1 MFGSPYA
8 SAPIAAIKNHA
19 EVLGI
24 EVGPDQDVSLFAID
38 TKSQI
43 MALKSFGADV
53 IWHGNTTMSVSTTIR
68 DAYALGLRA
77 AHIINNWGFDENLP
91 RLAGDAMNAPDAVT
105 VMGAAP
111 NGFYGQDCDLMDK
124 VVEYTKKVHPG
135 VPQEKRIC
143 RTVQGWSNG
152 IILWEAMKRADKAG
166 DLTGPGIREKGFE
179 TMRDFHIGLCTG
191 DVSYSADDHRPAGG
205 CWVQEWKDGKFQK
218 VAFVDVKARWSK
230 QWADEWFD
238 GKKGGFRLETA
249 QTILSVNNIEVKYHE
264 VILVLKGVSLEVPS
278 GGIVALLGA
287 NGAGKSTT
295 LKSISGLLKV
305 EVGKVTDG
313 AIEFEGVMIHKKPA
327 VEIAKMGIIQ
337 VIEGRRV
344 FEHLT
349 VEENLKV
356 GAHLRK
362 TGSVKDGL
370 ELVYHYFPRLR
381 EKRSETAG
389 FISGGEQQMAVVGR
403 ALMTEPKLV
412 LLDEPSMGL
421 APMLIHEIFNILM
434 RLNKEEKISILLV
447 EQNVKL
453 ALNVAPYAYVM
464 ETGRI
469 VMDDTSEKLKEN
481 EDIKDFYLGLS
492 EKGKTKSF
500 AEVKHYKRRKR
511 WLT

>member
-1 MFGSPYA
+1 M
-8 SAPIAAIKNHA
+8 
-19 EVLGI
+19 
-24 EVGPDQDVSLFAID
+24 
-38 TKSQI
+38 
-43 MALKSFGADV
+43 
-53 IWHGNTTMSVSTTIR
+53 
-68 DAYALGLRA
+68 
-77 AHIINNWGFDENLP
+77 
-91 RLAGDAMNAPDAVT
+91 
-105 VMGAAP
+105 
-111 NGFYGQDCDLMDK
+111 
-124 VVEYTKKVHPG
+124 
-135 VPQEKRIC
+135 
-143 RTVQGWSNG
+143 
-152 IILWEAMKRADKAG
+152 
-166 DLTGPGIREKGFE
+166 
-179 TMRDFHIGLCTG
+179 
-191 DVSYSADDHRPAGG
+191 
-205 CWVQEWKDGKFQK
+205 DGKQ
-218 VAFVDVKARWSK
+218 
-230 QWADEWFD
+230 
-238 GKKGGFRLETA
+238 GGFQLEA
-249 QTILSVNNIEVKYHE
+249 AEKILMVNNIEVKYHE
-264 VILVLKGVSLEVPS
+264 VILVLKGVSIEIPR

-305 EVGKVTDG
+305 EVGEVTDG
-313 AIEFEGVMIHKKPA
+313 AIEFEGVMIHKKTA

-362 TGSVKDGL
+362 SGSVKDGL

-381 EKRSETAG
+381 EKRSEVAG
-389 FISGGEQQMAVVGR
+389 FVSGGEQQMCVVGR

-421 APMLIHEIFNILM
+421 APMLIHEIFNILT
-434 RLNKEEKISILLV
+434 RLNKDENISILLV

-469 VMDDTSEKLKEN
+469 VMDDTSERLKEN

-492 EKGKTKSF
+492 EKGKSKSF